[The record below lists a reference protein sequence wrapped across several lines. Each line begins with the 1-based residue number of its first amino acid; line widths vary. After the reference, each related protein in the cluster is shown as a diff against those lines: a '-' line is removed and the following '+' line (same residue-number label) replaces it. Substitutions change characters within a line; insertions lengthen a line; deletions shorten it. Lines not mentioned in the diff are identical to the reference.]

1 MKEFTPIQKPNLP
14 EKTVCHAVISGE
26 YPQFADALQKL
37 GVSTFLT
44 QQCSDVLPQISYH
57 ADIVF
62 AHLENDEF
70 IIENSQ
76 SGLKH
81 DLINIGFKLLN
92 EVKLNANYPDDV
104 LLNACLIDDKLICGK
119 NAVHLSILNNKRK
132 IKSSQGYTKCSVC
145 VVDKHS
151 IITDDESV
159 FHACETEE
167 IDALLVKKGSVLLSG
182 FDYGFIGGCSGKIS
196 SDCLA
201 FCGDIR
207 THDDYQKIKE
217 FLQFRSIVPLSLCS
231 GQLTDIGSII
241 PITENN
247 IY

>member
-1 MKEFTPIQKPNLP
+1 MIEFTPIQRPNLP
-14 EKTVCHAVISGE
+14 ENTVCHAVISGE

-37 GVSTFLT
+37 GVTTFLT
-44 QQCSDVLPQISYH
+44 KQCSDVLPQISYH

-62 AHLENDEF
+62 AHLENNEF

-76 SGLKH
+76 TELKH
-81 DLINIGFKLLN
+81 NLTNIGFKLCD
-92 EVKLNANYPDDV
+92 EVKLNANYPGDV
-104 LLNACLIDDKLICGK
+104 ILNNCLIDDKLICGK
-119 NAVHLSILNNKRK
+119 NVIHQSFFRNKKK
-132 IKSSQGYTKCSVC
+132 IKSSQGYAKCSVC

-151 IITDDESV
+151 IITDDESI
-159 FHACETEE
+159 FQACESVE
-167 IDALLVKKGSVLLSG
+167 IDALLVKKGSVILPG
-182 FDYGFIGGCSGKIS
+182 FNYGFIGGCSGKIS

-217 FLQFRSIVPLSLCS
+217 FLQFRNIDSLSLCS

-241 PITENN
+241 PITE
-247 IY
+247 IIK